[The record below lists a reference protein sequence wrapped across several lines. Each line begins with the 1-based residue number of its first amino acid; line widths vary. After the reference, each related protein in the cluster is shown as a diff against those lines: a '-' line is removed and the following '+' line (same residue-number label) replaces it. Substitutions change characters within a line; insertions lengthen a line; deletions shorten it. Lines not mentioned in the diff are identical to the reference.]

1 MFTTII
7 PQTQVFGHALVFVPG
22 LVSLSQLPDGGVAL
36 GRWSVNIASYIAHV
50 RRQVVIGVALGR
62 WSVNIVSASI
72 TGGHYRL
79 ARVENRVEVELDV
92 TEHWKPQNLP
102 LGMNILT
109 RLMRV
114 FRTWSVSHRWLG
126 TVDPGD
132 APRSLGAWHR
142 KQRL

>member
-1 MFTTII
+1 MFTIII
-7 PQTQVFGHALVFVPG
+7 PQTHVFGHALVFVPG
-22 LVSLSQLPDGGVAL
+22 LVSLSQLPDGGAAQ
-36 GRWSVNIASYIAHV
+36 GRWSVNIA
-50 RRQVVIGVALGR
+50 G
-62 WSVNIVSASI
+62 ASI

-92 TEHWKPQNLP
+92 TEHWKSQNLP

-114 FRTWSVSHRWLG
+114 FRTWPASYRWLG
-126 TVDPGD
+126 TVDLGD
-132 APRSLGAWHR
+132 APRLLGAWHR